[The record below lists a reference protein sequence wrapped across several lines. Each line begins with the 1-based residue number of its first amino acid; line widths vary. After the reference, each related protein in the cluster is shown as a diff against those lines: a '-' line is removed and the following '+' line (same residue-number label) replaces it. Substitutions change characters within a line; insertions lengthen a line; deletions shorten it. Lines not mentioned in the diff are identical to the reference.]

1 MFIIGYWC
9 DCQEKEPEQEQEQE
23 QEQDILT
30 VGKEIYEHRYCTY
43 EKLALKLA
51 RQTNAGQTDRH
62 TGPGRAHMRRGSGFR
77 RSTTFLLF
85 SFRVFVSFLFL
96 FFFCM
101 PSFRLV
107 SCIVYTSGP
116 SIFTLFTLIFLCRA
130 FCFMLHSVPL
140 PLSLGLPASAAAGNL
155 FDCSSAC
162 ISLYFF
168 GYVCRS
174 RMERDGQTERGRGWC
189 IYFVSTC
196 SWYLFYE
203 SNYLYW
209 NMAYTWDSCVA
220 LRHISIYYFWR
231 ACAEIWCCCQFF
243 MVNMMFPLTS
253 LADMHIFISGLRVP
267 KSACVWVCAPALFA
281 RTWVSSLTCFL
292 KKTWQRFHL
301 QALPTPAS
309 AFGVCD
315 YFLSRLKKLKC
326 SFY

>member
-1 MFIIGYWC
+1 MR
-9 DCQEKEPEQEQEQE
+9 D
-23 QEQDILT
+23 
-30 VGKEIYEHRYCTY
+30 R
-43 EKLALKLA
+43 
-51 RQTNAGQTDRH
+51 QTDR
-62 TGPGRAHMRRGSGFR
+62 RALAEPTWEEDPVSGAAQNFR
-77 RSTTFLLF
+77 CFLFGFCFF
-85 SFRVFVSFLFL
+85 SFS
-96 FFFCM
+96 FFFACL
-101 PSFRLV
+101 PFGWFLVLCTRVGPAFLPYLRWYFSAVPFVLCYIPFPPLASF
-107 SCIVYTSGP
+107 S
-116 SIFTLFTLIFLCRA
+116 F
-130 FCFMLHSVPL
+130 
-140 PLSLGLPASAAAGNL
+140 PASAAAGNL

-174 RMERDGQTERGRGWC
+174 RTERDGQTKRETGWC

-209 NMAYTWDSCVA
+209 NMAYTWDSCAV

-231 ACAEIWCCCQFF
+231 ACAEIWCCCQFL

-315 YFLSRLKKLKC
+315 YFLSSLKKLKC

>member
-9 DCQEKEPEQEQEQE
+9 DCQEKEPEPEQEQE

-51 RQTNAGQTDRH
+51 RQTNAGQTDRQ

-77 RSTTFLLF
+77 RSTKFLLF
-85 SFRVFVSFLFL
+85 SFRVLFL
-96 FFFCM
+96 FFFFFFFLHAFLLAGFLYCVHEWAQHFYLIYVDISL
-101 PSFRLV
+101 PCLLFYVTFR
-107 SCIVYTSGP
+107 SP
-116 SIFTLFTLIFLCRA
+116 
-130 FCFMLHSVPL
+130 
-140 PLSLGLPASAAAGNL
+140 PLSLTLSFPASAAAGNL

-174 RMERDGQTERGRGWC
+174 RMERDGKTERGTGWC

-209 NMAYTWDSCVA
+209 NMAYTWDSCVL

-231 ACAEIWCCCQFF
+231 ACAEIWCCCQFL

-267 KSACVWVCAPALFA
+267 KSACVWVCAPRFICANLSLKFDLLFKENLA
-281 RTWVSSLTCFL
+281 AISFAGTSHSSFCFWRVWL
-292 KKTWQRFHL
+292 FFKQPQKI
-301 QALPTPAS
+301 
-309 AFGVCD
+309 
-315 YFLSRLKKLKC
+315 
-326 SFY
+326 

>member
-9 DCQEKEPEQEQEQE
+9 DCQEKEQE

-51 RQTNAGQTDRH
+51 RQTNAGQTDRQ
-62 TGPGRAHMRRGSGFR
+62 TGPARAHMRRGSGFR
-77 RSTTFLLF
+77 RSTKFLLF
-85 SFRVFVSFLFL
+85 SFRVLFLFFF

-101 PSFRLV
+101 PSFWLV

-130 FCFMLHSVPL
+130 FCFMLHSVP
-140 PLSLGLPASAAAGNL
+140 PSLSLSPSLLPPLRLAICLIVRVLVFPFTFSVMCAEAAWRETGRQRAG
-155 FDCSSAC
+155 
-162 ISLYFF
+162 
-168 GYVCRS
+168 R
-174 RMERDGQTERGRGWC
+174 C

-220 LRHISIYYFWR
+220 LRHISIFYFWR
-231 ACAEIWCCCQFF
+231 ACAEIWCCCQFL

-315 YFLSRLKKLKC
+315 YFLSSLKKLKC

>member
-1 MFIIGYWC
+1 MR
-9 DCQEKEPEQEQEQE
+9 D
-23 QEQDILT
+23 
-30 VGKEIYEHRYCTY
+30 R
-43 EKLALKLA
+43 
-51 RQTNAGQTDRH
+51 QTDRQALAEP
-62 TGPGRAHMRRGSGFR
+62 TWEEDPVSGAAQNFCC
-77 RSTTFLLF
+77 FLF
-85 SFRVFVSFLFL
+85 GFLFL
-96 FFFCM
+96 FFFFFFFLHAFLLAGFLYCVHEWAQHFYLIYVDISL
-101 PSFRLV
+101 PCLLFYVTFR
-107 SCIVYTSGP
+107 SP
-116 SIFTLFTLIFLCRA
+116 
-130 FCFMLHSVPL
+130 
-140 PLSLGLPASAAAGNL
+140 PLSLTLSFPASAAAGNL

-174 RMERDGQTERGRGWC
+174 RMERDGKTERGTGWC

-209 NMAYTWDSCVA
+209 NMAYTWDSCVL

-231 ACAEIWCCCQFF
+231 ACAEIWCCCQFL

-253 LADMHIFISGLRVP
+253 LADMQIFISGLRVP
-267 KSACVWVCAPALFA
+267 KSACVCVYVGVLVVLSLFA

-315 YFLSRLKKLKC
+315 YFLSSLKKFKC